1 MMAEEIGR
9 ITHYFSKIS
18 VAVVE
23 ITAGT
28 LKIGETIQ
36 IKGHTTDF
44 TQSVESMQQEHQSVP
59 EAKKGD
65 SIGMKVEKP
74 VRDGDR
80 IFKVKE
86 GG

>member
-1 MMAEEIGR
+1 MAEEIGR

-44 TQSVESMQQEHQSVP
+44 TQSVESMQQEHQSIP

-80 IFKVKE
+80 LFKVKE

>member
-1 MMAEEIGR
+1 MAEEIGR
-9 ITHYFSKIS
+9 VTHYFSKIS

-23 ITAGT
+23 ITGGT

-44 TQSVESMQQEHQSVP
+44 TQPVESMQQEHESIA

-65 SIGMKVEKP
+65 SVGMKVEKP

-80 IFKVKE
+80 VFKVKE
-86 GG
+86 DD

>member
-1 MMAEEIGR
+1 MAEEIGR

-18 VAVVE
+18 VAVLE

-44 TQSVESMQQEHQSVP
+44 TQSVESMQQEHQSIP

-80 IFKVKE
+80 VFKVKE
-86 GG
+86 GD

>member
-1 MMAEEIGR
+1 MAEEIGR

-44 TQSVESMQQEHQSVP
+44 TQSVESMQEEHQSIP

-65 SIGMKVEKP
+65 SVGMKVEKP

-80 IFKVKE
+80 VFKVKE
-86 GG
+86 GD